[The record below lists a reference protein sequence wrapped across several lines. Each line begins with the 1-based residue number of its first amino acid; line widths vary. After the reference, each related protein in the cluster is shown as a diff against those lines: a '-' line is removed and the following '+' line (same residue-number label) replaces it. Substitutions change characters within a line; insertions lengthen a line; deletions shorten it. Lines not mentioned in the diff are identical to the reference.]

1 MQLQQFKVQN
11 NAAQCNAE
19 RLQCNTCSR
28 LKTSVNSVHL
38 GPRRTLI
45 REVLK
50 LRVSKVARVPG
61 TAGSAKEKCVFCR
74 RKRLLQE
81 GVSSAG
87 EEFEGERICVSSAG
101 EIRLQ
106 GCGHQAPQCREL
118 AGDASRTCCCPEKVW
133 IEILLVFG
141 KERVDDPES
150 TKIMELLVLRGF
162 WDHFSDTFKE

>member
-1 MQLQQFKVQN
+1 MQQFKVQN

-45 REVLK
+45 KEVLK

-61 TAGSAKEKCVFCR
+61 PAGFCSAGCR
-74 RKRLLQE
+74 EESVSSAGKRLLQE

-87 EEFEGERICVSSAG
+87 GEFEGERICVSSAG

-118 AGDASRTCCCPEKVW
+118 AGDSSRTCCCPDGDHNKMSKSRGS
-133 IEILLVFG
+133 L
-141 KERVDDPES
+141 RS
-150 TKIMELLVLRGF
+150 TK
-162 WDHFSDTFKE
+162 